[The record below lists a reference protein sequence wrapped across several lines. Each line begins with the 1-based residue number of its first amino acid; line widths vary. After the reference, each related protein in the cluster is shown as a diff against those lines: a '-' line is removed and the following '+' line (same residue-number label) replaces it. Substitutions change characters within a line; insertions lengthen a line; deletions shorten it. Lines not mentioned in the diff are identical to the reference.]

1 MGHIFTD
8 NYHTHT
14 AFCHHASGEIRDY
27 AVAAVKAGF
36 STLGFSCHAP
46 YSFPD
51 GYVSWFHMSPE
62 DAAVY
67 ADEINA
73 LKEEFSG
80 QLNIKLGFE
89 AEYYPRHFDDLLERV
104 NSLGCDYLILGQHF
118 TNSEYDGIYCG
129 NQMEDVSPY
138 VSQVTEAMRL
148 GVFSYVAH
156 PDLPGDMGM
165 TEQYLEKMSEIC
177 RVSLETDTP
186 LEINILGLQSGRC
199 YPNEAFWKLVGEYG
213 CKTVIG
219 YDAHS
224 PDSLLDRDALGRAF
238 ELVDKYHLNYTD
250 NRFTLKT
257 PVLGAK

>member
-1 MGHIFTD
+1 MSRIFTA

-80 QLNIKLGFE
+80 QLDIKLGFE

-129 NQMEDVSPY
+129 IRWKTCPPTSVR
-138 VSQVTEAMRL
+138 SQKPCGSACSHMWL
-148 GVFSYVAH
+148 I
-156 PDLPGDMGM
+156 P
-165 TEQYLEKMSEIC
+165 IC
-177 RVSLETDTP
+177 P
-186 LEINILGLQSGRC
+186 AIW
-199 YPNEAFWKLVGEYG
+199 A
-213 CKTVIG
+213 
-219 YDAHS
+219 
-224 PDSLLDRDALGRAF
+224 
-238 ELVDKYHLNYTD
+238 
-250 NRFTLKT
+250 
-257 PVLGAK
+257 